1 MGNKHILLPTLTL
14 TLALAVAVAGAV
26 PALAQ
31 EDKPPTA
38 FASISG
44 NYLDIQASLATDSL
58 AGIKENALAI
68 AQLSGTLDRKFDPRL
83 AGVAEKNAAATHKL
97 MPELARSAETLA
109 RATDLTAARSAFA
122 DLSETLVLY
131 RAMIIGSDKPN
142 VAYCPMAKH
151 NWLQSGQEIANP
163 YYGKKMLRCG
173 SIVDR

>member
-1 MGNKHILLPTLTL
+1 MGNKHILLLTL
-14 TLALAVAVAGAV
+14 LGIALAVTGAV

-44 NYLDIQASLATDSL
+44 NYLEIQASLAADSL
-58 AGIKENALAI
+58 AGIKDNALAI
-68 AQLSGTLDRKFDPRL
+68 ARLGETLDRKFDPRL
-83 AGVAEKNAAATHKL
+83 AGVAEKNAAATHEL
-97 MPELARSAETLA
+97 MPELARSAEALA
-109 RATDLTAARSAFA
+109 KATDLTAARSAFA
-122 DLSETLVLY
+122 DLSEALVLY

-163 YYGKKMLRCG
+163 YYGTRMLRCG
-173 SIVDR
+173 SIVDK